1 LILPVQNHPLGHR
14 LSLQRHLTHGLSYM
28 PLRDVVIA
36 HFSRPPWGPI
46 LPVGVPTTHMPAPWT
61 PGRSLG
67 AGKVLDT
74 ARIRSPW
81 RSSEV
86 RQPRVLTS
94 RGLCITPVAPWGR
107 PCWPCGPAVWSSAH
121 PSRCPW
127 EHSVVMA
134 QAWGRRPATRG
145 RGSVGHAGTLPP
157 ADGTIPPRSRRWI

>member
-1 LILPVQNHPLGHR
+1 MRPSGEKRMHLT
-14 LSLQRHLTHGLSYM
+14 LQRHLTHGLSYM

-94 RGLCITPVAPWGR
+94 RGLCITPVAP
-107 PCWPCGPAVWSSAH
+107 
-121 PSRCPW
+121 
-127 EHSVVMA
+127 
-134 QAWGRRPATRG
+134 
-145 RGSVGHAGTLPP
+145 
-157 ADGTIPPRSRRWI
+157 

>member
-1 LILPVQNHPLGHR
+1 MKTRMRLREPIGGGVCRVERNGKNAKSCGKGEVLPLDR
-14 LSLQRHLTHGLSYM
+14 SLLTLQRHLTHGLSYM

-86 RQPRVLTS
+86 RHPRVLTS
-94 RGLCITPVAPWGR
+94 RGLCITPVAP
-107 PCWPCGPAVWSSAH
+107 
-121 PSRCPW
+121 
-127 EHSVVMA
+127 
-134 QAWGRRPATRG
+134 
-145 RGSVGHAGTLPP
+145 
-157 ADGTIPPRSRRWI
+157 

>member
-1 LILPVQNHPLGHR
+1 
-14 LSLQRHLTHGLSYM
+14 M

-36 HFSRPPWGPI
+36 HFSRPRWGPI

-94 RGLCITPVAPWGR
+94 RGLCITPVAP
-107 PCWPCGPAVWSSAH
+107 
-121 PSRCPW
+121 
-127 EHSVVMA
+127 
-134 QAWGRRPATRG
+134 
-145 RGSVGHAGTLPP
+145 
-157 ADGTIPPRSRRWI
+157 